1 MTKTTKK
8 ISITAILIIFGTI
21 VLVILTWPRLSLQT
35 KFDGGQSNF
44 QIYNPDTAKLT
55 VSVWNRGGAISDWK
69 IITPESCVS
78 AKVGG
83 NITCTHEG
91 FGGIT
96 PCTFDIM
103 SFKFN
108 EPYPKNFTFTLDV
121 QSSFSFIPI
130 ATMNETYYCNLNGDN
145 VDSYNCSK
153 I

>member
-1 MTKTTKK
+1 MPLFCWYRT
-8 ISITAILIIFGTI
+8 SQIF
-21 VLVILTWPRLSLQT
+21 LSLRLRLRMELA
-35 KFDGGQSNF
+35 FLS
-44 QIYNPDTAKLT
+44 
-55 VSVWNRGGAISDWK
+55 AISDWK

-96 PCTFDIM
+96 PCTFAICSPTKVQEIGPTDIM

>member
-96 PCTFDIM
+96 PCTFAIC
-103 SFKFN
+103 SPTKVQ
-108 EPYPKNFTFTLDV
+108 EIGPTFTLDV